1 MKNENLKT
9 ELKKDQAYADLLKI
23 AGLARIMKTKA
34 IEDMTPE
41 AGEPLN
47 YFIKKIYGLENQE
60 MATFKGWISKGFS
73 VKKGE
78 KAFIFFSSPKSI
90 KVKGKNIITGED
102 SENSFNRFCK
112 CYLFTKNQVEPLKA

>member
-1 MKNENLKT
+1 MKNLENLKT
-9 ELKKDQAYADLLKI
+9 ELKKDQAFADLLKI
-23 AGLARIMKTKA
+23 AGMARIMKTKA

-41 AGEPLN
+41 ACEPLN

-60 MATFKGWISKGFS
+60 MSTFKGWIAKGFS

-78 KAFIFFSSPKSI
+78 KAFIFFSSPKQI
-90 KVKGKNIITGED
+90 KDKNIITGED
-102 SENSFNRFCK
+102 SENSFTRFYK

>member
-9 ELKKDQAYADLLKI
+9 ELKKDQAYADLLRI
-23 AGLARIMKTKA
+23 AGMARIMKTKA
-34 IEDMTPE
+34 IEDQTPE
-41 AGEPLN
+41 ACEPLN

-60 MATFKGWISKGFS
+60 MSTFKGWIAKGFN

-78 KAFIFFSSPKSI
+78 KAFVFFSSPKQI
-90 KVKGKNIITGED
+90 KDKKNMIMGED
-102 SENSFNRFCK
+102 SENSFTRFYK